1 VLPRS
6 VLVWWDRRFA
16 SHGEGGGPD
25 AVQEAPAA
33 PALGRRVPVLPA
45 RPTLAPLSRG
55 RARRGQRQRRARL
68 RVLVGLLI
76 TVLLLVGGE
85 RRAAGTPAAPPRDAG
100 DAVAAGGARGRGA
113 ARARGGGGVSRDRGG
128 QEGQEGQ
135 LLGAAAAAAPPRR
148 VAPEGRLL
156 ARALQVGHGEERRR
170 HRRCAAQASAGGLMR
185 ARAGT
190 RLCSAVCTLL

>member
-55 RARRGQRQRRARL
+55 RARRGQRQRRARYL
-68 RVLVGLLI
+68 RVLVGLLV

-85 RRAAGTPAAPPRDAG
+85 RRAAVTPAAPPREAG
-100 DAVAAGGARGRGA
+100 DAVAAGGAGGRGA
-113 ARARGGGGVSRDRGG
+113 ARGGGDGSRDRGG

-156 ARALQVGHGEERRR
+156 ARALRVGHGEERRR
-170 HRRCAAQASAGGLMR
+170 HRRCAAQASAGGLVR

>member
-45 RPTLAPLSRG
+45 RPALTPLS
-55 RARRGQRQRRARL
+55 RRARL

-85 RRAAGTPAAPPRDAG
+85 RRAAGTPAAPPREAG
-100 DAVAAGGARGRGA
+100 DAVAAGGAGGRGA